1 MSNGAGRGW
10 GRRHTVL
17 ILCFL
22 ALFIAYTDRVNISV
36 AAVAMREQLGWTQ
49 TTKGFVLS
57 AFFVGYMLFMIVS
70 GWLSHRYGGKRV
82 LAAAVVIWS
91 VFTLL
96 TPWAATHS
104 TAILIAVRMGL
115 GVGEAAVLPAAF
127 ELLGRWAPPHERT
140 RAVTRFLSGIPC
152 GQVLGFI
159 GTGWIVAQSGWPMA
173 FYVFGALGLV
183 WVVFWLPK
191 VTGDPAADP
200 HISPQELRMFRGQGV
215 ATEQWRA
222 IPWRR
227 YLTALPVWAI
237 FVAHFCNNWAL
248 YLLISWL
255 PSYFREALGLSISNA
270 SLFAAAPW
278 LATFVTANLTAMAAD
293 KAIASGVS
301 VILVRRVSIGTA
313 LVGIA
318 IFLVLARDVHS
329 PTTALSLVCAATGCL
344 GLGMAGFL
352 PNWLDIAPRH
362 SAVLVGISNTI
373 ATIPGIAGVAITG
386 WLVDTT
392 GTYSSAFLLT
402 AVVSVGGAMFYLL
415 FGSGRPLDG
424 LETEARDHGQE
435 PAEITVQ
442 RN

>member
-1 MSNGAGRGW
+1 MSNAAGRGW

-70 GWLSHRYGGKRV
+70 GWLSYRYGGKRV
-82 LAAAVVIWS
+82 LAAAVIIWS
-91 VFTLL
+91 AFTLL

-104 TAILIAVRMGL
+104 TAILIAVRIGL

-159 GTGWIVAQSGWPMA
+159 GTGWIVARWGWPMA

-191 VTGDPAADP
+191 VTDDPTADP
-200 HISPQELRMFRGQGV
+200 HISPQELRVLRGPRV
-215 ATEQWRA
+215 ATDEWRT

-318 IFLVLARDVHS
+318 VFLMLARDVHS

-402 AVVSVGGAMFYLL
+402 AVVCVGGAMFYLL

>member
-1 MSNGAGRGW
+1 
-10 GRRHTVL
+10 
-17 ILCFL
+17 
-22 ALFIAYTDRVNISV
+22 
-36 AAVAMREQLGWTQ
+36 
-49 TTKGFVLS
+49 
-57 AFFVGYMLFMIVS
+57 
-70 GWLSHRYGGKRV
+70 
-82 LAAAVVIWS
+82 
-91 VFTLL
+91 
-96 TPWAATHS
+96 
-104 TAILIAVRMGL
+104 
-115 GVGEAAVLPAAF
+115 
-127 ELLGRWAPPHERT
+127 
-140 RAVTRFLSGIPC
+140 
-152 GQVLGFI
+152 
-159 GTGWIVAQSGWPMA
+159 
-173 FYVFGALGLV
+173 
-183 WVVFWLPK
+183 
-191 VTGDPAADP
+191 
-200 HISPQELRMFRGQGV
+200 
-215 ATEQWRA
+215 
-222 IPWRR
+222 
-227 YLTALPVWAI
+227 LTAFPVWAI

-293 KAIASGVS
+293 KAIASGVP

-318 IFLVLARDVHS
+318 IFLMLARDIHS
-329 PTTALSLVCAATGCL
+329 PATALSLVCAATGCL

-392 GTYSSAFLLT
+392 GTYSSAFVLT
-402 AVVSVGGAMFYLL
+402 AAVSVGGALFYLL

-424 LETEARDHGQE
+424 LEIAAPDHGRE